1 VVGQGQA
8 QFQPQVRV
16 QVEEPP
22 ARRRGADGEAASV
35 VKLAFNSPALGRLD
49 LKLEL
54 RGERIL
60 AEITTP
66 AGRPHAIA
74 HHGAERL
81 RAKLE
86 DAGLDPTVRVLPR
99 SEPLDLYA

>member
-1 VVGQGQA
+1 M
-8 QFQPQVRV
+8 

-22 ARRRGADGEAASV
+22 TRRRGADGEQSAV
-35 VKLAFNSPALGRLD
+35 VSLAFNSPALGRLD
-49 LKLEL
+49 LRLEL

-74 HHGAERL
+74 NGGAERL

-86 DAGLDPTVRVLPR
+86 EVGLEPTVKVRPR

>member
-1 VVGQGQA
+1 MVGQA
-8 QFQPQVRV
+8 PLPPQQQVHV

-22 ARRRGADGEAASV
+22 ARRRGADGEQSAV
-35 VKLAFNSPALGRLD
+35 VSLAFNSPALGRLD
-49 LKLEL
+49 LRLEL

-74 HHGAERL
+74 NGGAERL

-86 DAGLDPTVRVLPR
+86 EVGLEPTVKVRPR